1 MDTRS
6 IPYVSIQ
13 HKKLVTYSMPVERRS
28 TNRYNLANLRS
39 DVDKLAYK
47 TGKLSHGA
55 KKRLKASIELLIDIS
70 PKKWFTV
77 PSTGKRFQFQ
87 ITFLTLTLSSPQS
100 NITDKTIV
108 KTLLEPLLQSL
119 RRKYKCKSYVWRAE
133 KQKNGNLHFH
143 ITTNQY
149 IPYDQIRD
157 DWNRIQNKLGF
168 IDQFERIHNHRNPN
182 STDIHSVRGIR
193 DLARYMVKYM
203 SKDVPENQIVHCK
216 QWDCSKDLKIR
227 ENIAIEIDSGV
238 HGQLCDIM
246 NSKGVRTHVGERYMI
261 IEMRGFDIR
270 QIIPEEWKQLYRS
283 FLQRVRDFSI
293 HEHIQDITQAR
304 ISALA

>member
-13 HKKLVTYSMPVERRS
+13 HKKLVTYSIPVERKS
-28 TNRYNLANLRS
+28 SNRYQFANKENG
-39 DVDKLAYK
+39 VDSIAYN

-55 KKRLKASIELLIDIS
+55 RKRLKQSIELLIDIS

-87 ITFLTLTLSSPQS
+87 ITFLTLTMSSPTKE
-100 NITDKTIV
+100 IPDKTIT
-108 KTLLEPLLQSL
+108 KTLLEPFLQIL

-143 ITTNQY
+143 ITTNEY
-149 IPYDQIRD
+149 IPYDQVRD
-157 DWNRIQNKLGF
+157 DWNRVQNKLGL
-168 IDQFERIHNHRNPN
+168 IDQFESKHKHRNPN

-203 SKDVPENQIVHCK
+203 SKEVPEDQKVFCK
-216 QWDCSKDLKIR
+216 HWDCSKDLKIR
-227 ENIAIEIDSGV
+227 ETIAIEITADV
-238 HGQLCDIM
+238 HEQLCSIQR
-246 NSKGVRTHVGERYMI
+246 SKGVRTFLGERYSL
-261 IEMRGFDIR
+261 IEMRGADIR
-270 QIIPEEWKQLYRS
+270 NIIPEEWKKLYRD
-283 FLQRVRDFSI
+283 FIQRVRTFAL
-293 HEHIQDITQAR
+293 TQLVDNPKLTA
-304 ISALA
+304 AL

>member
-6 IPYVSIQ
+6 IPFVSIQ
-13 HKKLVTYSMPVERRS
+13 HKKLITYSIPVERGS
-28 TNRYNLANLRS
+28 SKRYSLADHKSEGVNI
-39 DVDKLAYK
+39 AYK

-55 KKRLKASIELLIDIS
+55 RKRLKQSIELLIDIS

-87 ITFLTLTLSSPQS
+87 ITFLTLTLSGSQEG
-100 NITDKTIV
+100 IQDKTII
-108 KTLLEPLLQSL
+108 KTLLEPFLQTL
-119 RRKYKCKSYVWRAE
+119 RRKYKCKSYIWRAE

-149 IPYDQIRD
+149 IPYDTVRD

-168 IDQFERIHNHRNPN
+168 IDQFADKYGHTNPN

-203 SKDVPENQIVHCK
+203 SKDTPAEQIINCK
-216 QWDCSKDLKIR
+216 QWDCSQDLKIR
-227 ENIAIEIDSGV
+227 ENICIEIDSEV
-238 HGQLCDIM
+238 HTILTQIQ
-246 NSKGVRTHVGERYMI
+246 STKGVRTHVGDRYSL
-261 IEMRGFDIR
+261 IEMRGLDIR
-270 QIIPEEWKQLYRS
+270 TIIPESWKKLYYSFLDRVRS
-283 FLQRVRDFSI
+283 FVLRLDSNVPQLS
-293 HEHIQDITQAR
+293 T
-304 ISALA
+304 

>member
-1 MDTRS
+1 MEHRS

-13 HKKLVTYSMPVERRS
+13 HKKLITYSIPVERNS
-28 TNRYNLANLRS
+28 SKRYSFGNNENE
-39 DVDKLAYK
+39 VHKQAYK
-47 TGKLSHGA
+47 SGTLTKGA
-55 KKRLKASIELLIDIS
+55 RKRLKASIELLIDIS

-87 ITFLTLTLSSPQS
+87 ITFLTLTLSASQQQIP
-100 NITDKTIV
+100 DKTIV
-108 KTLLEPLLQSL
+108 KSLLEPLLQTL

-149 IPYDQIRD
+149 IPYDTIRD

-168 IDQFERIHNHRNPN
+168 VDQFAEKYGHTNPN

-203 SKDVPENQIVHCK
+203 SKNVPEGQLVNCK
-216 QWDCSKDLKIR
+216 QWDCSQDLKIR
-227 ENIAIEIDSGV
+227 ENICLEIDSTV
-238 HGQLCDIM
+238 HSELCSIM
-246 NSKGVRTHVGERYMI
+246 EAKGVRTHLGERYSL

-270 QIIPEEWKQLYRS
+270 DILPESWKKLYRDFIHRVQS
-283 FLQRVRDFSI
+283 FVLRLDSPVPQLS
-293 HEHIQDITQAR
+293 T
-304 ISALA
+304 

>member
-1 MDTRS
+1 MDHRS

-13 HKKLVTYSMPVERRS
+13 HKKLITYSIPVERGSCKRHQF
-28 TNRYNLANLRS
+28 ANKES
-39 DVDKLAYK
+39 GVDQLAYK
-47 TGKLSHGA
+47 TGTLSHGA
-55 KKRLKASIELLIDIS
+55 RKRLKSSIELLIDIS

-87 ITFLTLTLSSPQS
+87 ITFLTLTLSAVQKDIS
-100 NITDKTIV
+100 DKTIT
-108 KTLLEPLLQSL
+108 KTLLEPLLQTL

-133 KQKNGNLHFH
+133 KQKNGNLHYH

-157 DWNRIQNKLGF
+157 DWNRIQNKLGYV
-168 IDQFERIHNHRNPN
+168 DKFESIHGHRNPN
-182 STDIHSVRGIR
+182 STDIHSVRGVR

-203 SKDVPENQIVHCK
+203 SKAVPEDRLVWCK

-227 ENIAIEIDSGV
+227 ENISIEITSEV
-238 HGQLCDIM
+238 HEQLCVIQ
-246 NSKGVRTHVGERYMI
+246 SSQGVRTYLGERYSL

-270 QIIPEEWKQLYRS
+270 TIIPESWKDLYRS
-283 FLQRVRDFSI
+283 FLDRVRAF
-293 HEHIQDITQAR
+293 
-304 ISALA
+304 ALDLTDDVPQLSSVV

>member
-6 IPYVSIQ
+6 IPFVSIQ
-13 HKKLVTYSMPVERRS
+13 HKKLITYSMPVERRS
-28 TNRYNLANLRS
+28 TNRYNIANKECG
-39 DVDKLAYK
+39 VDKLAYN

-55 KKRLKASIELLIDIS
+55 RKRLKQSIELLIDIS

-87 ITFLTLTLSSPQS
+87 ITFLTVTMSGSTKEIPDKQ
-100 NITDKTIV
+100 IT
-108 KTLLEPLLQSL
+108 KTLLEPLLQTL

-149 IPYDQIRD
+149 IPYDTIRD
-157 DWNRIQNKLGF
+157 DWNRIQNKLGL
-168 IDQFERIHNHRNPN
+168 IDQFEQQHGHRNPN

-203 SKDVPENQIVHCK
+203 SKEVPEHLKVFCK

-227 ENIAIEIDSGV
+227 ENICIEIDSTV
-238 HGQLCDIM
+238 HEQLCSIQRI
-246 NSKGVRTHVGERYMI
+246 KGVRTFIGDRYSI
-261 IEMRGFDIR
+261 IEMRGLDIR
-270 QIIPEEWKQLYRS
+270 TIIPEEWKKLYRD
-283 FLQRVRDFSI
+283 FIHRVKAFALN
-293 HEHIQDITQAR
+293 DILTGPQLS
-304 ISALA
+304 SAL

>member
-1 MDTRS
+1 MEHRS

-13 HKKLVTYSMPVERRS
+13 HKKLVTYSIPVERNS
-28 TNRYNLANLRS
+28 SKRYSLANHRS
-39 DVDKLAYK
+39 EGVNVAYN

-55 KKRLKASIELLIDIS
+55 RKRLKSSIELLIDIS

-87 ITFLTLTLSSPQS
+87 ITFLTLTLSGSQEGI
-100 NITDKTIV
+100 NDKTVV
-108 KTLLEPLLQSL
+108 KTLLEPFLQTL

-149 IPYDQIRD
+149 IPYDTVRD
-157 DWNRIQNKLGF
+157 DWNRCQNKLGF
-168 IDQFERIHNHRNPN
+168 INQFSAKYGHSNPN
-182 STDIHSVRGIR
+182 STDIHSVRGVR

-203 SKDVPENQIVHCK
+203 SKEVPESQIVTCK
-216 QWDCSKDLKIR
+216 QWDCSKDLKMR
-227 ENIAIEIDSGV
+227 ENICLEIDNEV
-238 HGQLCDIM
+238 HSQLSAIQHTT
-246 NSKGVRTHVGERYMI
+246 GVRTHLGERYML

-270 QIIPEEWKQLYRS
+270 TIIPESWKKLYMD
-283 FLQRVRDFSI
+283 FLDRVRAFDP
-293 HEHIQDITQAR
+293 TQAVGVPQL
-304 ISALA
+304 SSVV

>member
-13 HKKLVTYSMPVERRS
+13 HKKLITYSIPVERGS
-28 TNRYNLANLRS
+28 SKRYSLADHKSEGVNI
-39 DVDKLAYK
+39 AYK

-55 KKRLKASIELLIDIS
+55 RKRLKQSIELLIDIS

-77 PSTGKRFQFQ
+77 PSTGRRFQFQ
-87 ITFLTLTLSSPQS
+87 ITFLTLTLSGSQQGIP
-100 NITDKTIV
+100 DKTII
-108 KTLLEPLLQSL
+108 KTLLEPFLQTL
-119 RRKYKCKSYVWRAE
+119 RRKYKCKSYIWRAE

-149 IPYDQIRD
+149 IPYDTVRD

-168 IDQFERIHNHRNPN
+168 IDQFADKYGHTNPN

-203 SKDVPENQIVHCK
+203 SKDTPAEQIISCK
-216 QWDCSKDLKIR
+216 QWDCSQDLKIR
-227 ENIAIEIDSGV
+227 ENICLEIDSEV
-238 HGQLCDIM
+238 HTILTQIQS
-246 NSKGVRTHVGERYMI
+246 SKGVRTHVGDRYSL
-261 IEMRGFDIR
+261 IEMRGLDIR
-270 QIIPEEWKQLYRS
+270 TIIPESWKKLYYAFLDRVRS
-283 FLQRVRDFSI
+283 FVLRLNSDVPQLS
-293 HEHIQDITQAR
+293 T
-304 ISALA
+304 

>member
-1 MDTRS
+1 MDHRS

-13 HKKLVTYSMPVERRS
+13 HKKLITYSLPVERGS
-28 TNRYNLANLRS
+28 SKRYSFANNES
-39 DVDKLAYK
+39 EVYKQAYK
-47 TGKLSHGA
+47 SGKLTAGA
-55 KKRLKASIELLIDIS
+55 RKRLKSSIELLIDIS

-87 ITFLTLTLSSPQS
+87 ITFLTLTLSSSQS
-100 NITDKTIV
+100 NIQDKTII
-108 KTLLEPLLQSL
+108 KTLLEPLLQTL

-157 DWNRIQNKLGF
+157 DWNRIQQKLNF
-168 IDQFERIHNHRNPN
+168 IDTFESKYGHRNPN

-193 DLARYMVKYM
+193 DLAKYMVKYM
-203 SKDVPENQIVHCK
+203 SKDVPENQIVNCK

-227 ENIAIEIDSGV
+227 ENICLEIDQQV
-238 HGQLCDIM
+238 HEDLCAITQA
-246 NSKGVRTHVGERYMI
+246 KGVRTHIGDRYML
-261 IEMRGFDIR
+261 IEMRGTDIR
-270 QIIPEEWKQLYRS
+270 NIIPEAWKKLYRD
-283 FLQRVRDFSI
+283 FLDRVRAFAFQLDSTLP
-293 HEHIQDITQAR
+293 QLST
-304 ISALA
+304 

>member
-6 IPYVSIQ
+6 IPFVSIQ
-13 HKKLVTYSMPVERRS
+13 HKKLITYSMPVERNS
-28 TNRYNLANLRS
+28 SKRYNLANLKS
-39 DVDKLAYK
+39 EGKQLAYN

-55 KKRLKASIELLIDIS
+55 RKRLKQSIELLIDIS

-87 ITFLTLTLSSPQS
+87 ITFLTLTMSASTSAIP
-100 NITDKTIV
+100 DKTIT
-108 KTLLEPLLQSL
+108 KTLLEPFLQTL

-149 IPYDQIRD
+149 IPYDQVRD
-157 DWNRIQNKLGF
+157 DWNRIQNKLGL
-168 IDQFERIHNHRNPN
+168 IDQFEAKYKHRNPN
-182 STDIHSVRGIR
+182 STDIHSVRGVR

-203 SKDVPENQIVHCK
+203 SKEVPSDQIVHCK

-227 ENIAIEIDSGV
+227 ENIALEIDNEV
-238 HGQLCDIM
+238 HQVLSAIQ
-246 NSKGVRTHVGERYMI
+246 SVQGVRTYVGERYSL
-261 IEMRGFDIR
+261 IEMRGSDIR
-270 QIIPEEWKQLYRS
+270 QILPESWKKLYRD
-283 FLQRVRDFSI
+283 FIHRVRSFALT
-293 HEHIQDITQAR
+293 DIFVGPQL
-304 ISALA
+304 SSVL

>member
-1 MDTRS
+1 
-6 IPYVSIQ
+6 
-13 HKKLVTYSMPVERRS
+13 MPVERRS
-28 TNRYNLANLRS
+28 SNRYNLANHKS
-39 DVDKLAYK
+39 EGVQLAYN

-55 KKRLKASIELLIDIS
+55 RKRLKQSIELLIDIS

-87 ITFLTLTLSSPQS
+87 ITFLTLTMSASTKDIPDKQ
-100 NITDKTIV
+100 IT
-108 KTLLEPLLQSL
+108 KTLLEPILQTL
-119 RRKYKCKSYVWRAE
+119 RRKYKCQSYVWRAE

-157 DWNRIQNKLGF
+157 DWNRVQNKLGL
-168 IDQFERIHNHRNPN
+168 IDQFERVHKHRNPN
-182 STDIHSVRGIR
+182 STDIHSVRGVR

-203 SKDVPENQIVHCK
+203 SKEVPTDQMVFCK

-227 ENIAIEIDSGV
+227 ENICLEIDSEV
-238 HGQLCDIM
+238 HEQLCNIL
-246 NSKGVRTHVGERYMI
+246 NTKGVRQHVGERYAL

-270 QIIPEEWKQLYRS
+270 QIIPESWKKLYRD
-283 FLQRVRDFSI
+283 FIRRVQTFYSI
-293 HEHIQDITQAR
+293 VTEDCPQL
-304 ISALA
+304 SSVL